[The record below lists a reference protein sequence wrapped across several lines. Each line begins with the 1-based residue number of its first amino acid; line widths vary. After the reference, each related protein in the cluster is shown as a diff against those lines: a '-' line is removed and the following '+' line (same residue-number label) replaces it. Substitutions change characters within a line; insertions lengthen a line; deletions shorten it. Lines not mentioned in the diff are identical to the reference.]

1 MQNLEALLAS
11 LNITQHMTP
20 LSNFRDNL
28 IRENAA
34 ALQAIGIA
42 KDAEKQAAL
51 DALRVE
57 LTPIDSAE

>member
-1 MQNLEALLAS
+1 MQLEALLAS
-11 LNITQHMTP
+11 LGITQHMIP
-20 LSNFRDNL
+20 LSNYRDDL

-34 ALQAIGIA
+34 ALQALGIA

-57 LTPIDSAE
+57 LTQTDVIE